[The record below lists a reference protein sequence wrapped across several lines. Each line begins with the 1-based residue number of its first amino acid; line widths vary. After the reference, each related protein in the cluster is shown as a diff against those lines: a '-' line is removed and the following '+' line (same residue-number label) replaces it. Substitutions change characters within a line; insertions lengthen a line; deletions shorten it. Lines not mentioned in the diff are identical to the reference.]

1 MDLIGK
7 GQKYPS
13 TEDQL
18 GGCLP
23 QHHELIDN
31 VLQEK
36 RGDIYLYLHA
46 ELGFERKEN
55 FAD

>member
-1 MDLIGK
+1 MDLIGQ

-31 VLQEK
+31 ELQEK
-36 RGDIYLYLHA
+36 REDSYLYLHT
-46 ELGFERKEN
+46 ELGFEHKEN